1 MATNYKQSGKRVLVN
16 SASGTITAGKLVAQE
31 GFFGVALTSAAT
43 GAALWLGIEGVWN
56 IAVYSGTAKGDILHA
71 SGAKGVFSDSTGLT
85 LSPTGANSNSPVAK
99 ALTAADTAGKADCLI
114 LAQGAAM
121 AAIQV

>member
-1 MATNYKQSGKRVLVN
+1 MATNYKSSGKRVLVN

-31 GFFGVALTSAAT
+31 GFFGVALTSAVT
-43 GAALWLGIEGVWN
+43 GAAFWIAIEGVWY
-56 IAVYSGTAKGDILHA
+56 IDVYSGTAKGNILHA
-71 SGAKGVFSDSTGLT
+71 TGAKGILSDATTLT
-85 LSPTGANSNSPVAK
+85 LSPTGSNSNSPVAK
-99 ALTAADTAGKADCLI
+99 ALTAADSSGKADCLL

>member
-1 MATNYKQSGKRVLVN
+1 MATNYKQSGKRVLIN

-56 IAVYSGTAKGDILHA
+56 IDVYSGTAKGNILHA
-71 SGAKGVFSDSTGLT
+71 SGAKGVFSDATSLT

-99 ALTAADTAGKADCLI
+99 ALTAADSAGKADCLL